1 MPSGEAEAEASL
13 RGERACPGVEHETHF
28 ATPLGHSGRSEL
40 AASHAPAVL
49 DGGDVLDGK
58 AGVRAKG
65 SGHVQLQGG
74 KRGQVL
80 LPHVVVS
87 GRLLRV
93 DPLRVVPESEEVQ
106 DLDARVPERNQD
118 TQRRTR
124 AELGGVLKPW
134 AAHGRRP
141 GGGKVHP
148 RRVRMKLEAVA
159 RQLGAYAGE
168 QASRRVVREEG

>member
-1 MPSGEAEAEASL
+1 M
-13 RGERACPGVEHETHF
+13 
-28 ATPLGHSGRSEL
+28 
-40 AASHAPAVL
+40 
-49 DGGDVLDGK
+49 LDGK

-65 SGHVQLQGG
+65 SCHVQLQGG

-93 DPLRVVPESEEVQ
+93 APLRVVPESEEVQ

-148 RRVRMKLEAVA
+148 RRVRLKLEAVA
-159 RQLGAYAGE
+159 RQLGADAGE
-168 QASRRVVREEG
+168 QASRRVVGEEGEEEQIPTPVADGFVARANRFGLAGIRRNDADADRPG